1 MNRFFTLIMRDTL
14 QAWRQGGSGLLV
26 VVFFALTV
34 TLFPLGVGPDL
45 SILAKIG
52 AGIVWV
58 AALLSAVLSL
68 DRVFSLDYEDG
79 SLDLLFLV
87 DMPLEIQVAAKALGH
102 WLNSLGPVIL
112 VTPLM
117 ALVLNLDGAGLK
129 ALILAM
135 VIGTPALS
143 FFGVIA
149 AALAASVKRGGVLI
163 PLLVLPLYV
172 PTLIYG
178 VTAVQEALAGGGN
191 MEANLLRLAAV
202 TTFSIAVGPIA
213 GAAAIKITAE

>member
-87 DMPLEIQVAAKALGH
+87 DMPLEIQVAAKALSH